1 MSTKVYSQKIV
12 DVFTRWRWHRGLER
26 VKVTFVIS
34 HGNVILH
41 QTSEF
46 ENGLGSQGLH
56 LSRYQQQAL
65 SGQFEIPFFF
75 SRETLHQGLFYSRKL
90 SLKYLVVRLSKHIP
104 VKLVSAG
111 ISQPRWRMRRRC
123 LCRCLTLTVSV
134 YLSDERRERMMTDVF
149 MFVQLLHKRWSSW
162 HTAIT

>member
-56 LSRYQQQAL
+56 LSRYQQQAQR
-65 SGQFEIPFFF
+65 SFWNPFFF
-75 SRETLHQGLFYSRKL
+75 FLVNPFIKDYFILESCLWNTWL
-90 SLKYLVVRLSKHIP
+90 SVWANTFLWNSCLQVFHNQDGEWGADVCVDVSLS
-104 VKLVSAG
+104 
-111 ISQPRWRMRRRC
+111 Q
-123 LCRCLTLTVSV
+123 SV

-149 MFVQLLHKRWSSW
+149 MFVQLLHKRRSSW